1 MHTPQ
6 LVRGVKLKASKTLML
21 LCGAICIV
29 GAAGVATAAD
39 DEQNSTALTNP
50 ATAQE
55 LPKVVIIGTAPL
67 PGIGLPVEQVP
78 SNVQT
83 AGSED
88 VKRQHPLTLADY
100 LNNNFSGINISESQ
114 DNPFQPDVNYH
125 GFTASPLL
133 GTPEGLSVFVDGVRV
148 NESFGDTVNWDL
160 IPENAISNITLTSG
174 SNPVFGLNTLGGAL
188 AVQTKSGHDFPG
200 TELQA
205 YGGSF
210 GRRAFEAAT
219 GGAIGNFDY
228 FLAGNY
234 FDEDGWREQSP
245 SKVKQVFGKAG
256 WQDEQTDLDLS
267 YAWADTSLIGNGAA
281 PESLLAVHE
290 SAVYTVPDFTNNKLN
305 FVTATGSHFLQ
316 SDLLVAANAYY
327 RHLVTR
333 TNNGDLNDDNYLSED
348 YSGPA
353 IDCDAAPGS
362 LADVAFCANGINRAS
377 TTIQKTWG
385 LGAQL
390 TATRDILTMKNQ
402 LVVGAS
408 YDRSTVSYNQNIQY
422 ATLTDARTT
431 VAIVDP
437 NNPVETVTSVGGT
450 SKTFG
455 VYATDTFS
463 PSALWHITAA
473 LRYNRIN
480 ETLNGFSVDTD
491 VGDVPGDDDD
501 DDAGGFDAARPVFGD
516 HTYSRVNPSIG
527 VTFTP
532 NGALNL
538 FANYNE
544 GSRAPTVIELGCSD
558 PTQPCGLPNNFA
570 SDPDLKQVV
579 ARTFEVGARGK
590 LPDDLLEWTVD
601 AFRTN
606 SNNDIQFVATNTS
619 QGYFANVGS
628 TRRQGGDLGLGG
640 KLTQDLTWHFT
651 YSFVDATY
659 RSSFEV
665 NGESNST
672 ADDNGHIQ
680 VSPGNRIPLIA
691 RHTGRIRLDYAL
703 NKYWDVG
710 GSFIVSSG
718 VYLHGNEN
726 NANVPDGD
734 TVIGAGKIGGYG
746 VFNLQSTWHVAK
758 FADVFLKIDNLF
770 NKSYATAGFL
780 TSNALNN
787 DGSFR
792 PDPDDWRNENLVS
805 PAQPLG
811 VFVGVR
817 AHFD

>member
-1 MHTPQ
+1 MVCRA
-6 LVRGVKLKASKTLML
+6 LLL
-21 LCGAICIV
+21 LCGV
-29 GAAGVATAAD
+29 VGVASAVNPAVAAD
-39 DEQNSTALTNP
+39 DDTNSTAPVNP

-55 LPKVVIIGTAPL
+55 LPNVVVIGTAPL
-67 PGIGLPVEQVP
+67 PGIGLPPEEVAA
-78 SNVQT
+78 NVQT

-133 GTPEGLSVFVDGVRV
+133 GTPVGLSVFVDGVRV

-188 AVQTKSGHDFPG
+188 AVQTKSGHEFPG
-200 TELQA
+200 TQVQA

-210 GRRAFEAAT
+210 GRRAFEAAS

-234 FDEDGWREQSP
+234 FDEDGWRDLSP

-256 WQDEQTDLDLS
+256 WQDEHSDLDIS
-267 YAWADTSLIGNGAA
+267 YAWADTGLIGNGAA
-281 PESLLAVHE
+281 PESLLSTVGRT
-290 SAVYTVPDFTNNKLN
+290 AVYTAPDFTNNKLN
-305 FVTATGSHFLQ
+305 FVTATGSHFLR
-316 SDLLVAANAYY
+316 SDLLVSADIYY

-333 TNNGDLNDDNYLSED
+333 GNNGDLNDDNYLSDE
-348 YSGPA
+348 YSGPD
-353 IDCDAAPGS
+353 IDCDDVFDSHAA
-362 LADVAFCANGINRAS
+362 VAYCANGINRS
-377 TTIQKTWG
+377 SITTQKTWG
-385 LGAQL
+385 LGVQMTETHDL
-390 TATRDILTMKNQ
+390 LNMKNQ

-408 YDRSTVSYNQNIQY
+408 YDHSTVDYNQTIQY

-431 VAIVDP
+431 EAIIDS
-437 NNPVETVTSVGGT
+437 NNPVETITSVGGT

-463 PSALWHITAA
+463 PNDLWHITAA
-473 LRYNRIN
+473 LRYNRIT

-491 VGDVPGDDDD
+491 VSDVAGDD
-501 DDAGGFDAARPVFGD
+501 DDAGGFDTANPVFGD

-532 NGALNL
+532 GRRLTL
-538 FANYNE
+538 YANYNE

-558 PTQPCGLPNNFA
+558 PAQPCGLPNNFA
-570 SDPDLKQVV
+570 SDPDLHQVI
-579 ARTFEVGARGK
+579 ARTFDVGARGK
-590 LPDDLLEWTVD
+590 LADEWLNWSFD

-606 SNNDIQFVATNTS
+606 NTNDIQFVATNTS

-628 TRRQGGDLGLGG
+628 TRRQGTDLGLGG
-640 KLTQDLTWHFT
+640 KLTSQLTWHLT

-665 NGESNST
+665 NGESNSA
-672 ADDNGHIQ
+672 ADDDGNIQ

-691 RHTGRIRLDYAL
+691 RHTGRLRLDYAV
-703 NKYWDVG
+703 NEYWDVG
-710 GSFIVSSG
+710 ASYIVSSG
-718 VYLHGNEN
+718 VLLHGNEN

-734 TVIGAGKIGGYG
+734 TVIGSGKIGGYG
-746 VFNLQSTWHVAK
+746 VLNVQSTWHVTK
-758 FADVFLKIDNLF
+758 FADLFLKVDNLF
-770 NKSYATAGFL
+770 NRKYATSGFL

-805 PAQPLG
+805 PAQPIG
-811 VFVGVR
+811 IFIGVR
-817 AHFD
+817 AQFD

>member
-1 MHTPQ
+1 
-6 LVRGVKLKASKTLML
+6 ML
-21 LCGAICIV
+21 LCALTFTASLTGPAF
-29 GAAGVATAAD
+29 AAD
-39 DEQNSTALTNP
+39 EDKDSTVLDNP

-55 LPKVVIIGTAPL
+55 LPKVLVIGTAPL
-67 PGIGLPVEQVP
+67 PGIGLPLEQVP

-88 VKRQHPLTLADY
+88 LKRQQPLTLADY
-100 LNNNFSGINISESQ
+100 LNNNLSGINISESQ

-160 IPENAISNITLTSG
+160 IPENAISNVTLTSG
-174 SNPVFGLNTLGGAL
+174 STPLFGLNTLGGAL

-210 GRRAFEAAT
+210 GRRAFQAET
-219 GGAIGNFDY
+219 GGALGSFDY

-234 FDEDGWREQSP
+234 FDEDGWRDQSP
-245 SKVKQVFGKAG
+245 SKVKQLFGKAG
-256 WQDEQTDLDLS
+256 WQDELTDLDVS

-281 PESLLAVHE
+281 PESLLAVHR

-305 FVTATGSHFLQ
+305 FVTATGSHFIR
-316 SDLLVAANAYY
+316 SDLLLAANAYY
-327 RHLVTR
+327 RHLTTH

-348 YSGPA
+348 YSGPD
-353 IDCDAAPGS
+353 IECDSPFDGLPA
-362 LADVAFCANGINRAS
+362 VAYCANGINRAS
-377 TTIQKTWG
+377 VATQKTWG
-385 LGAQL
+385 IGAQL
-390 TATRDILTMKNQ
+390 TETHDILNFKNQ
-402 LVVGAS
+402 LVAGMS
-408 YDRSTVSYNQNIQY
+408 FDRSTVDYNQSIQY
-422 ATLTDARTT
+422 ATLTDTRTT
-431 VAIVDP
+431 LPIIDP

-455 VYATDTFS
+455 VYVSDTFS
-463 PSALWHITAA
+463 PSSVFHITAA

-491 VGDVPGDDDD
+491 VGDVASEDASDDE
-501 DDAGGFDAARPVFGD
+501 GGFNSSSPVFGD

-527 VTFTP
+527 VAFNP
-532 NGALNL
+532 SRALTL
-538 FANYNE
+538 YANYNE

-558 PTQPCGLPNNFA
+558 PQQPCGLPNNFA

-579 ARTFEVGARGK
+579 ARTFEVGARGS
-590 LPDDLLEWTVD
+590 LAEDVLNYSVD
-601 AFRTN
+601 IFTTN
-606 SNNDIQFVATNTS
+606 NSDDIQFVATNTS

-628 TRRQGGDLGLGG
+628 TRRQGFDVGLGG
-640 KLTQDLTWHFT
+640 KLSSALTWHFV

-665 NGESNST
+665 TGESNSS
-672 ADDNGHIQ
+672 ADDNGNIQ

-691 RHTGRIRLDYAL
+691 RHTGRFRLDYSL
-703 NKYWDVG
+703 NESWEIG
-710 GSFIVSSG
+710 GSFIYSSG
-718 VYLHGNEN
+718 VFLHGNEN
-726 NANVPDGD
+726 NGNVPDGE
-734 TVIGAGKIGGYG
+734 TFIGSGKIGGYG
-746 VFNLQSTWHVAK
+746 TVNLQSTWHAAK
-758 FADVFLKIDNLF
+758 ALDAFVKLDNIF
-770 NKSYATAGFL
+770 NKRYATAGFL
-780 TSNALNN
+780 TSNALNS

-792 PDPDDWRNENLVS
+792 PSPDDWTNENLVS
-805 PAQPLG
+805 PGQPFA
-811 VFVGVR
+811 VFVGLR
-817 AHFD
+817 LKLH